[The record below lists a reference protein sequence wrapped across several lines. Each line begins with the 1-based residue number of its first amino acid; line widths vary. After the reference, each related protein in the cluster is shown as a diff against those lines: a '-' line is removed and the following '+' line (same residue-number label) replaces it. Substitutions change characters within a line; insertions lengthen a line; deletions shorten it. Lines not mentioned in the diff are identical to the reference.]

1 MKRVLTLA
9 AMLSVITLAPGCGKK
24 DAPPAEP
31 AAETAKPDE
40 AAPVEAA
47 KPDEAAPVDE
57 AAKPDEAAPVDEA
70 AKPDEAAPVDANAP
84 EGFAKYANEEGLFS
98 VMAPGTPKV
107 DQTTAESVL
116 GPVVYKNVMFPLSDG
131 ALMVAW
137 GDMPIESADAETQK
151 SMFDGG
157 RDGMIKSVKGT
168 LINEKD
174 ITLDGRPGRE
184 WTIEVPGPPQ
194 IGKIINHVR
203 TYLDGKRNYII
214 QAMHVAG
221 ASATRSEFFLG
232 SFTFTGPK
240 AE

>member
-1 MKRVLTLA
+1 A
-9 AMLSVITLAPGCGKK
+9 APVEA
-24 DAPPAEP
+24 
-31 AAETAKPDE
+31 AKPDE

-47 KPDEAAPVDE
+47 KPDEAAPV
-57 AAKPDEAAPVDEA
+57 AAA
-70 AKPDEAAPVDANAP
+70 AP
-84 EGFAKYANEEGLFS
+84 EGFAKYDNEDGHFS
-98 VMAPGTPKV
+98 VMAPGTPKI

-168 LINEKD
+168 LVNEQD

-184 WTIEVPGPPQ
+184 WTIEVPGPPE

-221 ASATRSEFFLG
+221 ASASRSEYFLG